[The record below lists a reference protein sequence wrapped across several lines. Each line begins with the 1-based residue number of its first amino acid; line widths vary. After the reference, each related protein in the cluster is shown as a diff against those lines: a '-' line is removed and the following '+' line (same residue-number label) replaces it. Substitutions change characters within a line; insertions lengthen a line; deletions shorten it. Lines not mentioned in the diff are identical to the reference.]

1 MEQFVWPESD
11 EISTFDFWRSN
22 NLSADTIN
30 LSFSQINDDFLG
42 TITGIKHI
50 NLRRCVNVTHV
61 GIAKLKDIETLDI
74 SLNDLTDEI
83 ALSLKGIKSISLEY
97 CSKLTDRAFDHI
109 DDVEY
114 LNASNTNI
122 TDAALV
128 HLKNTTTLLVRGCD
142 GITDAG
148 FANLNSIKKLRMTQ
162 CTKITNAGLLSLVGL
177 ETLQMRLCQQPTLTN
192 EVFAALKNL
201 KSLDISHCPQF
212 TDDLFQYIPALELL
226 AMERC
231 EITGSGFTNLTNL
244 KQLQAYESKLSDA
257 GLASL
262 RGLKTLNISQTK
274 LTDAGFVNLQGIEEL
289 YMEECTLI
297 TDAGFAS
304 LVGIRELDMTK
315 CDQRAL
321 TDAAFVHLAGI
332 KALNMSGCVQITD
345 AALANLTGITTLN
358 VQGCSPNLFGQNMD
372 ALRLAGSNVF
382 GDPEGDEEEDMG
394 ATDDGSALP
403 QEPPEVSTDPGFRHR
418 LQIGTLSARA
428 DLDIILPDIRSYTE
442 ELLAKPEIVR
452 YAVPD
457 TIYDLV
463 HGEIS
468 FTKFMVLNYGGGLIL
483 KIKDSY
489 AGISRSYLTKEL
501 KSGESTYYEC
511 KQKFTGTFEYSDILK
526 TPYFA
531 LKTTNGTFYTTLLE
545 AMLVQKHTHSF
556 WELIEEHTLAF
567 TASRT
572 AVIAGGPLMSA
583 DHCQAGTSKI
593 VYQIIPMVLT
603 MEDDEEE
610 EVPTTIG
617 LKFGEER
624 IEIPFVP
631 TQTIDEVKAAIAAK
645 WPELTTEKQRLIYNG
660 KPLESGTLGD
670 AKVQPGF
677 TIQIIKRGGRK
688 TYRRL
693 KKRKTKKR
701 LAN

>member
-1 MEQFVWPESD
+1 MEQFVWPKAE
-11 EISTFDFWRSN
+11 EVSTFDFWRSN

-30 LSFSQINDDFLG
+30 LSDSQINDDFLG

-50 NLRRCVNVTHV
+50 KLSNCVNLTHV

-74 SLNDLTDEI
+74 SNNALTDEI

-97 CSKLTDRAFDHI
+97 CSKLTDRAFEHI

-114 LNASNTNI
+114 LDASNTNI

-128 HLKNTTTLLVRGCD
+128 HLKNTTTLLIRKCD
-142 GITDAG
+142 EITDAG
-148 FANLNSIKKLRMTQ
+148 LANLNSVKKLRISE
-162 CTKITNAGLLSLVGL
+162 CSKITNAGLLSLVGL
-177 ETLQMRLCQQPTLTN
+177 EILEMRLCKQPTLTN

-212 TDDLFQYIPALELL
+212 IDDLFQYVPALEFLG
-226 AMERC
+226 MEKC

-244 KQLQAYESKLSDA
+244 KELSAYGSKISDA

-274 LTDAGFVNLQGIEEL
+274 LTDAGFVNLQGIEDL
-289 YMEECTLI
+289 DMQECTLI
-297 TDAGFAS
+297 TDAGFAY
-304 LVGIRELDMTK
+304 LNGIQTLDMTY
-315 CDQRAL
+315 CNQPTL

-332 KALNMSGCVQITD
+332 KTLNMSGCVQITD

-358 VQGCSPNLFGQNMD
+358 VQGCSPNLFGQNMN

-394 ATDDGSALP
+394 EPEDGSALP
-403 QEPPEVSTDPGFRHR
+403 QEPPEVSTDPGFRQR
-418 LQIGTLSARA
+418 LGIGTLTGRA
-428 DLDIILPDIRSYTE
+428 DLDIILPDIRSYTD
-442 ELLAKPEIVR
+442 ELLAKPDVVKD
-452 YAVPD
+452 ALPD
-457 TIYDLV
+457 TITDLV
-463 HGEIS
+463 HGDVS

-501 KSGESTYYEC
+501 KSGESAYYEC

-526 TPYFA
+526 IPYFA
-531 LKTTNGTFYTTLLE
+531 LKTTYGTFYITLVE
-545 AMLVQKHTHSF
+545 AMFMQKHTHSF
-556 WELIEEHTLAF
+556 WELVETGYTLTF
-567 TASRT
+567 TASRS
-572 AVIAGGPLMSA
+572 AIIAGGPLMSA
-583 DHCQAGTSKI
+583 DHCQGGTSKML
-593 VYQIIPMVLT
+593 YQLSILVFT
-603 MEDDEEE
+603 MEDEEE
-610 EVPTTIG
+610 EVPTTVG

-645 WPELTTEKQRLIYNG
+645 WPELATEKQRLIYNG
-660 KPLESGTLGD
+660 KPLETGTLGD

-688 TYRRL
+688 TYRRI
-693 KKRKTKKR
+693 RKTKKR
-701 LAN
+701 HAN

>member
-1 MEQFVWPESD
+1 MEQFVWPD
-11 EISTFDFWRSN
+11 AVDVSTFDFWRSN

-30 LSFSQINDDFLG
+30 LSDSQINDDFLG

-50 NLRRCVNVTHV
+50 KLSNCVNVTHV

-74 SLNDLTDEI
+74 SNNALTDEI
-83 ALSLKGIKSISLEY
+83 ALSLKGIPSINTDY

-122 TDAALV
+122 TDAILV
-128 HLKNTTTLLVRGCD
+128 HLKNTTTLLIRGCD

-148 FANLNSIKKLRMTQ
+148 LANLNSIKKLRMTQ

-244 KQLQAYESKLSDA
+244 KELQAYGSKLSDA

-304 LVGIRELDMTK
+304 LDGIQYLDMTR

-332 KALNMSGCVQITD
+332 KTLNMSGCVQITD

-358 VQGCSPNLFGQNMD
+358 VEGCSPNLFGQNMD
-372 ALRLAGSNVF
+372 ALTLAGSNVF
-382 GDPEGDEEEDMG
+382 GLPEEDEEEDIG
-394 ATDDGSALP
+394 EPEDGSVLP
-403 QEPPEVSTDPGFRHR
+403 QEPAEVVAPQVLER
-418 LQIGTLSARA
+418 LQHNGTLSNRN
-428 DLDIILPDIRSYTE
+428 DLTVKFPDIRSYTAE
-442 ELLAKPEIVR
+442 SVDAFREYPI
-452 YAVPD
+452 PD
-457 TIYDLV
+457 SISDAV
-463 HGEIS
+463 HGNVS
-468 FTKFMVLNYGGGLIL
+468 FEKFVVLNSGSGIVLRL
-483 KIKDSY
+483 EDSGVY
-489 AGISRSYLTKEL
+489 LGISRAYLSAEMQ
-501 KSGESTYYEC
+501 SGNSMYYEC
-511 KQKFTGTFEYSDILK
+511 SKKFTSTFEYSDIINK
-526 TPYFA
+526 PYFA
-531 LKTTNGTFYTTLLE
+531 LKTTNGSFYIPFE
-545 AMLVQKHTHSF
+545 AAVLMLQNTHSF
-556 WELIEEHTLAF
+556 WKIFDITGLILSF
-567 TASRT
+567 TASRS
-572 AVIAGGPLMSA
+572 AIIAGGPIMSA
-583 DHCQAGTSKI
+583 DHCQGGTSKQVYNIQPFMFI
-593 VYQIIPMVLT
+593 V
-603 MEDDEEE
+603 EDEEE
-610 EVPTTIG
+610 EVPTTVG

-688 TYRRL
+688 TYRRI
-693 KKRKTKKR
+693 RKTKKR
-701 LAN
+701 PSN